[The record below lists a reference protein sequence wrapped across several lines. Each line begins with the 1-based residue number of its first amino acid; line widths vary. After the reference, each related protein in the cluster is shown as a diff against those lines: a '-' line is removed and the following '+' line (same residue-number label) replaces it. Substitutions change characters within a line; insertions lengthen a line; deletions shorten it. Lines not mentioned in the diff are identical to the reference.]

1 MNKQQQLFQ
10 IRTRK
15 LGLLMSDA
23 RNANRR
29 TVEETAAALGIATEE
44 YQAFEKG
51 QKAPSLPIL
60 ENFAFYLN
68 VPIDHF
74 WSNTSLSD
82 IPEEEPLKQKERLRK
97 LRNRIIGASIR
108 MHRTQLNFSLHEIS
122 AATSIPE
129 EQLAKYE
136 LGEEPVPLPELEL
149 ISKTCDQRI
158 EEFFDKAGP
167 IGEWRAKQTAQNQFL
182 DLPEDLRDFV
192 CRPVN
197 KPYLTLAVRL
207 SQLSVDKLRN
217 VAEGLLEITY

>member
-15 LGLLMSDA
+15 LGLLMADA

-29 TVEETAAALGIATEE
+29 TVEETAAAIGVSIDE

-51 QKAPSLPIL
+51 QKAPSLPVL

-74 WSNTSLSD
+74 WSNTSLSE
-82 IPEEEPLKQKERLRK
+82 IPEEEPIKQKERLRR

-136 LGEEPVPLPELEL
+136 LGEESVPLPELEL
-149 ISKTCDQRI
+149 ISKTCDRHI
-158 EEFFDKAGP
+158 EEFFDKVGP
-167 IGEWRAKQTAQNQFL
+167 IGEWRAKQIAQNQFL

>member
-23 RNANRR
+23 RTANRR
-29 TVEETAAALGIATEE
+29 TIKETATAIGISENE
-44 YQAFEKG
+44 LQDYEKG
-51 QKAPSLPIL
+51 IKAPSLPEL
-60 ENFAFYLN
+60 ENLAFYLN
-68 VPIDHF
+68 VPLDHF
-74 WSNTSLSD
+74 WSNTSISEA
-82 IPEEEPLKQKERLRK
+82 PEEDPIQQKERLRR

-129 EQLAKYE
+129 ELLAKYE

-149 ISKTCDQRI
+149 IARTCDLRI
-158 EEFFDKAGP
+158 EEFFDKKGP
-167 IGEWRAKQTAQNQFL
+167 IGEWRAKQIAQSQFL
-182 DLPEDLRDFV
+182 DLPEELREFV

-197 KPYLTLAVRL
+197 KPYLSLAVRL
-207 SQLSVDKLRN
+207 SQLSVDKLRG

>member
-23 RNANRR
+23 RKLNRR
-29 TVEETAAALGIATEE
+29 TVEETAMAIGISEDE
-44 YQAFEKG
+44 LQAYEKG
-51 QKAPSLPIL
+51 MKAPSLPEL
-60 ENFAFYLN
+60 ENFAFFLN

-74 WSNTSLSD
+74 WSNTSLSEVND
-82 IPEEEPLKQKERLRK
+82 EKIFNQKDRLRR

-108 MHRTQLNFSLHEIS
+108 MHRTQLNFSLHEVS

-129 EQLAKYE
+129 EKLAQYE
-136 LGEEPVPLPELEL
+136 LGEEAVPLPELEL
-149 ISKTCDQRI
+149 IAKTCDLRI
-158 EEFFDKAGP
+158 EEFFDKKGP
-167 IGEWRAKQTAQNQFL
+167 IGEWRAKQIAQGQFL
-182 DLPEDLRDFV
+182 DLPEELRDFV

-197 KPYLTLAVRL
+197 KPYLSLAIRL
-207 SQLSVDKLRN
+207 SQLSVDKLRS

>member
-23 RNANRR
+23 RNAHRR
-29 TVEETAAALGIATEE
+29 TVEETAAAIGVTIDDL
-44 YQAFEKG
+44 QSFEKG
-51 QKAPSLPIL
+51 QKAPSLPVL
-60 ENFAFYLN
+60 ENLAFYLN

-74 WSNTSLSD
+74 WSNSSLSEK
-82 IPEEEPLKQKERLRK
+82 IEEEPIQQKERLRR

-136 LGEEPVPLPELEL
+136 LGEESVPVPELEL
-149 ISKTCDQRI
+149 IAKTCDVRI
-158 EEFFDKAGP
+158 EEFFDKKGP
-167 IGEWRAKQTAQNQFL
+167 IGEWRTKQIAQNQFL
-182 DLPEDLRDFV
+182 DLPEELRDFV
-192 CRPVN
+192 CKPVN
-197 KPYLTLAVRL
+197 KPYLNLAVRL
-207 SQLSVDKLRN
+207 SQLSVDKLRD

>member
-23 RNANRR
+23 RNAHRR
-29 TVEETAAALGIATEE
+29 TIEETAAAIGVTIDDL
-44 YQAFEKG
+44 QSFEKG
-51 QKAPSLPIL
+51 QKAPSLPVL
-60 ENFAFYLN
+60 ENLAFYLN

-74 WSNTSLSD
+74 WSNSSLSEK
-82 IPEEEPLKQKERLRK
+82 IEEEPIQQKERLRR

-136 LGEEPVPLPELEL
+136 LGEESVPVPELEL
-149 ISKTCDQRI
+149 IAKTCDVRI
-158 EEFFDKAGP
+158 EEFFDKKGP
-167 IGEWRAKQTAQNQFL
+167 IGEWRTKQIAQNQFL
-182 DLPEDLRDFV
+182 DLPEELRDFV
-192 CRPVN
+192 CKPVN
-197 KPYLTLAVRL
+197 KPYLNLAVRL
-207 SQLSVDKLRN
+207 SQLSVDKLRD

>member
-15 LGLLMSDA
+15 LGLLLSDA
-23 RNANRR
+23 RTTNRR
-29 TVEETAAALGIATEE
+29 TIEETAAAIGLSVEE
-44 YQAFEKG
+44 LQAFEKG

-60 ENFAFYLN
+60 ENIAFYLK

-74 WSNTSLSD
+74 WSNAALNEGV
-82 IPEEEPLKQKERLRK
+82 EEEPIKQRERLHR

-108 MHRTQLNFSLHEIS
+108 MYRTQLNFSLHEVS

-129 EQLAKYE
+129 ERLAKYE
-136 LGEEPVPLPELEL
+136 LGEESVPLPELEL
-149 ISKTCDQRI
+149 IAKTCDVRI
-158 EEFFDKAGP
+158 EEFFDRQGP
-167 IGEWRAKQTAQNQFL
+167 IGEWRAKQNAQNQFL
-182 DLPEDLRDFV
+182 DLPDDLRDFV
-192 CRPVN
+192 CKPVN
-197 KPYLTLAVRL
+197 KPFLTLAVRL

>member
-23 RNANRR
+23 RNTNRR
-29 TVEETAAALGIATEE
+29 TAEETAAAIGVTVDE

-51 QKAPSLPIL
+51 QKAPSLPVL
-60 ENFAFYLN
+60 ETLAFYLD

-74 WSNTSLSD
+74 WSNTTLS
-82 IPEEEPLKQKERLRK
+82 ETTQEEPIKQKDRLRR

-108 MHRTQLNFSLHEIS
+108 MHRTQLNFSLHEVS

-129 EQLAKYE
+129 EQLANYE
-136 LGEEPVPLPELEL
+136 LGEEGVPLPELEL
-149 ISKTCDQRI
+149 IAKTCDVRI
-158 EEFFDKAGP
+158 EDFFDKKGP
-167 IGEWRAKQTAQNQFL
+167 IGEWRTKQIAQSQFL
-182 DLPEDLRDFV
+182 DLPEELRDFV
-192 CRPVN
+192 CKPVN
-197 KPYLTLAVRL
+197 KPYLILAIRL
-207 SQLSVDKLRN
+207 SQLSVDRLRD